1 MEKVYIINMK
11 DKFHI
16 GDPELTVVAKSL
28 KAAFN
33 YLKLQGYEEIENL
46 EYEKYDI
53 VRDTTLIAWITE
65 VGLID

>member
-1 MEKVYIINMK
+1 MK

-28 KAAFN
+28 EEAFN
-33 YLKLQGYEEIENL
+33 YLKLQGYEDVENL

-65 VGLID
+65 VGLIG

>member
-1 MEKVYIINMK
+1 MNKVYIINMK

-16 GDPELTVVAKSL
+16 GDPESTIVAKSL
-28 KAAFN
+28 EAAIN

-46 EYEKYDI
+46 EYERYDI

-65 VGLID
+65 VGLIG

>member
-1 MEKVYIINMK
+1 MK

-16 GDPELTVVAKSL
+16 GDPESTVVAKNL
-28 KAAFN
+28 EEAFN

-46 EYEKYDI
+46 EYEKYDN

-65 VGLID
+65 VGLIG

>member
-1 MEKVYIINMK
+1 MK

-16 GDPELTVVAKSL
+16 GDPEFTVVAKNL
-28 KAAFN
+28 EEAFN
-33 YLKLQGYEEIENL
+33 YLKLQGYEEVENL

-65 VGLID
+65 VGLIG